1 MTTTT
6 YKPNYIKPVSE
17 LTEQE
22 YQAWRVTAGDPKEN
36 YKTVR
41 VHYKKNGELIRVVS
55 AERTETAKATSE
67 KRQQEAADYMEFLN
81 VIGSKRKK
89 GIGHYSADEIRRT
102 VWEKK

>member
-17 LTEQE
+17 LTAEE
-22 YQAWRVTAGDPKEN
+22 YNMWRVEARDSKEN

-55 AERTETAKATSE
+55 ADRTEVAKAASE
-67 KRQQEAADYMEFLN
+67 KRQQEAAEYMEFLN